1 MPSSQEE
8 REVLPEVKLEVVAE
22 VEERVEVEGVEN
34 EVAIKAPKKKSMN
47 LVRFLS
53 MLNKN

>member
-8 REVLPEVKLEVVAE
+8 QEVWLEVKLEVAAE

-34 EVAIKAPKKKSMN
+34 EVVIKAPKRKSMN
-47 LVRFLS
+47 LVRF
-53 MLNKN
+53 